1 MEFESISEQQRK
13 LSIEKIVHS
22 MGANRYQTSS
32 EIVIKKYSLS
42 DKDLHVCVQIHTHKH
57 AHTSMCFMV

>member
-1 MEFESISEQQRK
+1 MEFESTSAQQRK
-13 LSIEKIVHS
+13 LSIEKLVHS
-22 MGANRYQTSS
+22 MGANCYQTLS

-42 DKDLHVCVQIHTHKH
+42 DKGLHVRVQIHTQKH